1 MSDERTMTET
11 AETAETTA
19 AHLPSG
25 EGDGLFAPRSDR
37 AHPLTIPVFVVSA
50 ILVFGGFY
58 LMGLAPSIAGAE
70 LWLFLAGILVDAI
83 GFWIA
88 FGWWQA
94 RDR

>member
-1 MSDERTMTET
+1 MSDERTTTET
-11 AETAETTA
+11 AETVA
-19 AHLPSG
+19 AHRPAREG
-25 EGDGLFAPRSDR
+25 EGLFAPRSDR

-70 LWLFLAGILVDAI
+70 LWLFLAGILVDTI

-94 RDR
+94 RDL